1 MYPVAPRPL
10 LAGGGG
16 LLFSVGLL
24 QTVAGIQAQ
33 IGLRIPFFISGLPK
47 ASWLSL
53 GLQLFWA
60 TTPWGAVALG
70 SRAPELM
77 ITMTPILELVRLG
90 RQRTSSISQQT
101 SSMITMTPLLLAVS
115 MIILVVAIWP
125 DEAAYTPGSGGFYL
139 PLRPYVL
146 LAACAGLALHQD
158 AGPPRTYPLSSLL
171 YCAGL
176 LGWQLLAV
184 LARTTSSMEQLR
196 DATAH
201 LRASGRLLMPPFAI
215 VGAIFLVLGAAA
227 WSNVP
232 LAAPQSVKVP
242 ALGHCVVSRLGSCVL
257 RAHLTAPSSSALP
270 GRGRSTGGPAT
281 ASGARASRLQS
292 RRFRRL

>member
-1 MYPVAPRPL
+1 
-10 LAGGGG
+10 
-16 LLFSVGLL
+16 
-24 QTVAGIQAQ
+24 
-33 IGLRIPFFISGLPK
+33 
-47 ASWLSL
+47 
-53 GLQLFWA
+53 
-60 TTPWGAVALG
+60 
-70 SRAPELM
+70 
-77 ITMTPILELVRLG
+77 MTPIIEVLGVRDRLLKLTLLRG
-90 RQRTSSISQQT
+90 GPA
-101 SSMITMTPLLLAVS
+101 TPTNIAPILLAAS
-115 MIILVVAIWP
+115 AIILVVAIWP
-125 DEAAYTPGSGGFYL
+125 AHTPGSGGFYL

-146 LAACAGLALHQD
+146 LAACAGLALQD

-184 LARTTSSMEQLR
+184 LARTTSSVEQLR

-227 WSNVP
+227 WSNAP

>member
-1 MYPVAPRPL
+1 M
-10 LAGGGG
+10 
-16 LLFSVGLL
+16 
-24 QTVAGIQAQ
+24 
-33 IGLRIPFFISGLPK
+33 
-47 ASWLSL
+47 
-53 GLQLFWA
+53 
-60 TTPWGAVALG
+60 G
-70 SRAPELM
+70 SRARELM

-90 RQRTSSISQQT
+90 RQRTSSISQRT

-184 LARTTSSMEQLR
+184 LARTTSSVEQLR

-215 VGAIFLVLGAAA
+215 VGAIFLVLGAGMGFQQL
-227 WSNVP
+227 P
-232 LAAPQSVKVP
+232 LLHKLQVACFEI
-242 ALGHCVVSRLGSCVL
+242 ALFTLG
-257 RAHLTAPSSSALP
+257 PI
-270 GRGRSTGGPAT
+270 G
-281 ASGARASRLQS
+281 
-292 RRFRRL
+292 

>member
-1 MYPVAPRPL
+1 MVFYSFGWCRL
-10 LAGGGG
+10 L
-16 LLFSVGLL
+16 
-24 QTVAGIQAQ
+24 QAQ
-33 IGLRIPFFISGLPK
+33 IGLRIPFF
-47 ASWLSL
+47 
-53 GLQLFWA
+53 GLQLLGRAIFRPTAFKQLLGEQRRW
-60 TTPWGAVALG
+60 LG